1 LENNI
6 LEWTIKHSYG
16 YGIDVSVR
24 KPDYLTS
31 VQCKPIQ
38 KTTTLSFQVGGMHI
52 L

>member
-1 LENNI
+1 VKNNI
-6 LEWTIKHSYG
+6 LKRTIRHSYG
-16 YGIDVSVR
+16 YGIDVSVT

-31 VQCKPIQ
+31 VQCKTIQ

>member
-1 LENNI
+1 MENII
-6 LEWTIKHSYG
+6 LERTIKHSYG
-16 YGIDVSVR
+16 YGIDVSVS

-31 VQCKPIQ
+31 VQCKTIQ

>member
-1 LENNI
+1 VENNI
-6 LEWTIKHSYG
+6 LEWTIRHSYG
-16 YGIDVSVR
+16 YGIDVSVT

-31 VQCKPIQ
+31 VQCKTIQ

>member
-1 LENNI
+1 MENNI
-6 LEWTIKHSYG
+6 LEQAIKHSYG
-16 YGIDVSVR
+16 YGIDVLVT

-31 VQCKPIQ
+31 VQCKTIH

>member
-1 LENNI
+1 VENNI
-6 LEWTIKHSYG
+6 LKRTIKQSYG

-31 VQCKPIQ
+31 VQCKTIQ
-38 KTTTLSFQVGGMHI
+38 KTSTLSFQVGGMDI